1 MKKIIFLS
9 VSLLAVAS
17 CADWLVRTPQDQLSP
32 ASYFSTETECL
43 LYTNQFYTILPT
55 ASGIYSETADYIIPR
70 SLSDEVLGN
79 RSVPSTSGNWNWDAL
94 RAINTFIVNADNCK
108 DEAVRNKY
116 LGVARFFRAYFYF
129 NKVRY
134 YGDVPWLDRP
144 LDAEDEQLNKARD
157 SRKYVMQKVLE
168 DIDFAIANLPA
179 GKSVYTVTKW
189 TALALKSRIFL
200 FEGTFRKYHGLGD
213 WEDCLAEAAA
223 AGEQFIQTSGY
234 KIYSEGS
241 TPYLD
246 LFTMIHSDQT
256 EIILSRV
263 YSSALKLTH
272 DVNGR
277 FKGTT
282 MGSPGISK
290 DVVNSYLM
298 KNGSRYTDTE
308 GFDSKEFQDEM
319 KNRDPRLAQTIRTP
333 GYVRLGAAAAPDFA
347 AATTGYQ
354 IIKYVVDNASYDAY
368 NTSENDFPIF
378 RTAEVYL
385 NFAEA
390 KAELGTLVQQ
400 DLDRSVN
407 KLRDRVGMP
416 HLSLAD
422 ANTNPDPYL
431 LSPETGY
438 PNVSTENMGVI
449 LEIRRE
455 RTIELMAEGFRYWD
469 IMRWKSGKRFERPFH
484 GMYFPG
490 TGNYDL
496 DGNGTV
502 DLMIYSGTAPA
513 PISGAVLMSLTDAA
527 LSEGPSG
534 RITVHGSTPRHFD
547 ETRDY
552 LYPIPTNDRIL
563 TGGVI
568 SQNPGWNDGLD
579 F

>member
-1 MKKIIFLS
+1 
-9 VSLLAVAS
+9 
-17 CADWLVRTPQDQLSP
+17 VRTPQDQLSP